1 LTQCAWAAASKKDR
15 YLKGKFWRLA
25 AEGKKRAIVAVA
37 HTLLLLV
44 YQVLGQGKPYLE
56 RQTPVVE
63 ERQRKRLIRHH
74 VRSLGRLGINVRFQL
89 SARRVKDAL
98 LPLTPCTGAPL
109 TNSPC
114 GEQLFSEQPSNT
126 KHSIGRPIVNEKGDL
141 VEFVGTAIDVT
152 EQAQARI
159 ELEKAFEEIKQ
170 QTETTRRSER
180 ELRDV
185 VNTVPATG
193 GLNGSSSLEN
203 FTKRI
208 DFRTNFLAA
217 VTLSTSMKYVK
228 VENNHRGAFRICA

>member
-1 LTQCAWAAASKKDR
+1 MVFGKPPAKQSSVRRTDASQELNPNTVR
-15 YLKGKFWRLA
+15 PWRVYA
-25 AEGKKRAIVAVA
+25 AVA
-37 HTLLLLV
+37 LWKDLAHSR
-44 YQVLGQGKPYLE
+44 QFANEPVL
-56 RQTPVVE
+56 QTRE
-63 ERQRKRLIRHH
+63 
-74 VRSLGRLGINVRFQL
+74 
-89 SARRVKDAL
+89 
-98 LPLTPCTGAPL
+98 
-109 TNSPC
+109 
-114 GEQLFSEQPSNT
+114 FS
-126 KHSIGRPIVNEKGDL
+126 

-170 QTETTRRSER
+170 RTETARRSER

-217 VTLSTSMKYVK
+217 VTLSTSMKNVK

>member
-1 LTQCAWAAASKKDR
+1 MRTIGPPHR
-15 YLKGKFWRLA
+15 G
-25 AEGKKRAIVAVA
+25 
-37 HTLLLLV
+37 
-44 YQVLGQGKPYLE
+44 QVHNG
-56 RQTPVVE
+56 
-63 ERQRKRLIRHH
+63 
-74 VRSLGRLGINVRFQL
+74 
-89 SARRVKDAL
+89 
-98 LPLTPCTGAPL
+98 
-109 TNSPC
+109 
-114 GEQLFSEQPSNT
+114 
-126 KHSIGRPIVNEKGDL
+126 
-141 VEFVGTAIDVT
+141 IDVT

-170 QTETTRRSER
+170 RTETARRSER